1 MRSLRIGTRG
11 SRLALAQARWT
22 RDALSRARPD
32 MEIELLAI
40 RTTGDVIRDVPLRPE
55 HGSSFFTKEIED
67 ALLEGRIDLAVH
79 SCKDLATRLPDG
91 LSIAAFPPRVDARD
105 VLVSPHGGLADI
117 PAGSTVGTSS
127 MRRRG
132 FLLEVRPDL
141 EVVPIRG
148 NVPTR
153 IAAADNGRVG
163 AVVLA
168 AAGLIRLGLEDRIS
182 SFFPEDHMLPA
193 AGQGAL
199 ALQVR
204 EGDEESSEVVR
215 ALDDEATRS
224 AVEAERACLRALE
237 AGCQSPVGAWAR
249 IEGGRLVI
257 DAAILSPDATVRA
270 RESGPASNGEAL
282 GIRVAGSILSQLGVA
297 SLRDVTWAGPP
308 PRAGGA

>member
-1 MRSLRIGTRG
+1 
-11 SRLALAQARWT
+11 
-22 RDALSRARPD
+22 
-32 MEIELLAI
+32 
-40 RTTGDVIRDVPLRPE
+40 
-55 HGSSFFTKEIED
+55 
-67 ALLEGRIDLAVH
+67 
-79 SCKDLATRLPDG
+79 
-91 LSIAAFPPRVDARD
+91 
-105 VLVSPHGGLADI
+105 
-117 PAGSTVGTSS
+117 
-127 MRRRG
+127 
-132 FLLEVRPDL
+132 
-141 EVVPIRG
+141 
-148 NVPTR
+148 
-153 IAAADNGRVG
+153 
-163 AVVLA
+163 
-168 AAGLIRLGLEDRIS
+168 
-182 SFFPEDHMLPA
+182 MLPA

-204 EGDEESSEVVR
+204 EGDVESSEVVC

-249 IEGGRLVI
+249 IEGGRLVL